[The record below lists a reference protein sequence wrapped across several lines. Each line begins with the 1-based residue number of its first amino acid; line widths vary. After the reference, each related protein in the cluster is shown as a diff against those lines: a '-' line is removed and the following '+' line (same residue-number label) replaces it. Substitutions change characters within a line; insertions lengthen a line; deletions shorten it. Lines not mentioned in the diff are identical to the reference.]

1 MSLTELKCIENN
13 DYDDDDDDD
22 DNNNSHLKRED
33 IVEMMNL
40 KTETQQRKAPYIFV
54 EIKHIKLKSAPETI
68 IDDGQIGKLTV
79 NSRVIIDKHPSADS
93 RRSKIRPLF
102 DIKKVLFLICVV
114 WVLCFDFWFSIF
126 L

>member
-13 DYDDDDDDD
+13 DYDDDDDD
-22 DNNNSHLKRED
+22 NSHLNRED

-54 EIKHIKLKSAPETI
+54 EIQHIKLKSAPETI

-102 DIKKVLFLICVV
+102 DIKKVMLLICVV
-114 WVLCFDFWFSIF
+114 WFCVLIF
-126 L
+126 GFQFLKLV